1 MTVINISKEEFIKEI
16 TQWGANKNAL
26 IKVRM
31 MRKGNLVYFRFQ
43 TPKGET
49 IQTIFPRE
57 DYDEFEWMNLNAVS
71 VPAIWNDETEELN
84 KINQKLEELNAT
96 NFTPTGYQSIWDRR
110 PTA

>member
-1 MTVINISKEEFIKEI
+1 MTAINISKEEFIKEI

-31 MRKGNLVYFRFQ
+31 MQKGNNVYFRFQ

-49 IQTIFPRE
+49 IQTVFPRE

-71 VPAIWNDETEELN
+71 IPAVWNDEIEELS
-84 KINQKLEELNAT
+84 KITQKLEELNAST
-96 NFTPTGYQSIWDRR
+96 ITPSGYQSLWHK
-110 PTA
+110 